1 MSKEGILKNIMTIDK
16 KLERD
21 IKSITNQVE
30 KMVKKNQDKIE
41 DLQALLKSLVRVQT
55 ITPRHS
61 PKLRCSQTDSHN
73 SINISRRSR
82 IHSR

>member
-1 MSKEGILKNIMTIDK
+1 MSKEGILKNIMTIDN

-41 DLQALLKSLVRVQT
+41 CLQALLKSLVRVQT

-61 PKLRCSQTDSHN
+61 PKLRCSQNRLS
-73 SINISRRSR
+73 
-82 IHSR
+82 